1 MNTHKKKKKIT
12 QGNNII
18 YFLIRSTMNFK
29 LVLCCMTTD
38 HHLYLNVSPA
48 LSLSNTN
55 QVRWPH
61 AIKQVKDNEQ
71 ENKGKVTERV
81 RKCVDEYGS
90 GQRPTEGSTLFA
102 HRAHCH
108 ATGWAFKKRYF
119 PSQVPDKNLPTL
131 WKSWA
136 IKTLSS
142 SLQSLSDTSHTYFSI
157 KQHTHMPHLA
167 RLHTLYIL
175 PSKLKTTYVPKNVVC
190 QIL

>member
-1 MNTHKKKKKIT
+1 MYCFLLFLLSLIAH
-12 QGNNII
+12 
-18 YFLIRSTMNFK
+18 FLIFIVFLLYCFLCSSLVFYSTDDN
-29 LVLCCMTTD
+29 D
-38 HHLYLNVSPA
+38 PE
-48 LSLSNTN
+48 SLSN
-55 QVRWPH
+55 QERWLH

-81 RKCVDEYGS
+81 SRWKCVDEYGS

-102 HRAHCH
+102 HWAYCH

-167 RLHTLYIL
+167 SLHTLYIL
-175 PSKLKTTYVPKNVVC
+175 PTKLKTTYVPKNVVC